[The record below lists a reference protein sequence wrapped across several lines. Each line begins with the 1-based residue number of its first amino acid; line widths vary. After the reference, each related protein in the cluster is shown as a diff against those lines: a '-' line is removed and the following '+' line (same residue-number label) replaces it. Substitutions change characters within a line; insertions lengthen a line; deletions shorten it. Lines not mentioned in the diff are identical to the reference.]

1 VRPAA
6 LLCMDEPTNHLD
18 LASKEV
24 LEEALAGFTAT
35 IVFISH
41 DRYFINRIATHVV
54 EVDRGRLTMHLGN
67 YDDYLARKAQPE
79 AASSG
84 APGSARADDD
94 TAPVARPAQKKDRA
108 PRKALDREIKAI
120 TARLKAVETQISTME
135 RRLEEISLS
144 LSDPDL
150 YRDGERAR
158 EIARA
163 RKDAEGQVA
172 WLMREWED
180 LSAQLAAATSGA

>member
-1 VRPAA
+1 
-6 LLCMDEPTNHLD
+6 MDEPTNHLD

-24 LEEALAGFTAT
+24 LEDALAGFAGT

-54 EVDRGRLTMHLGN
+54 EVDRGRLTTHLGN
-67 YDDYLARKAQPE
+67 YDDYLVRNARPAPPPVPESEQQPVKH
-79 AASSG
+79 
-84 APGSARADDD
+84 PGQQVVQQPREK
-94 TAPVARPAQKKDRA
+94 PAQKKDRA
-108 PRKALDREIKAI
+108 PRKTLDREIKAI
-120 TARLKAVETQISTME
+120 TARLKAVETQIATME

-172 WLMREWED
+172 WLMKEWED
-180 LSAQLAAATSGA
+180 LSAQLAAATGGA

>member
-1 VRPAA
+1 MP
-6 LLCMDEPTNHLD
+6 P
-18 LASKEV
+18 
-24 LEEALAGFTAT
+24 
-35 IVFISH
+35 
-41 DRYFINRIATHVV
+41 
-54 EVDRGRLTMHLGN
+54 
-67 YDDYLARKAQPE
+67 
-79 AASSG
+79 G
-84 APGSARADDD
+84 APRAARAADV
-94 TAPVARPAQKKDRA
+94 AGPVTKPAQKKERA

-144 LSDPDL
+144 LADPDL

-172 WLMREWED
+172 WLMKEWED
-180 LSAQLAAATSGA
+180 LSAQLAAATDGA